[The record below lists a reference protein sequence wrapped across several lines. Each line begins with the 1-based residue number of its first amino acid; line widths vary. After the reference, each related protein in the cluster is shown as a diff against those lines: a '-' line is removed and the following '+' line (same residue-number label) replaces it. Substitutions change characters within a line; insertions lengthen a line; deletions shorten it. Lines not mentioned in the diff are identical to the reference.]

1 MTALR
6 SRELPWDSQ
15 RGARVWASKPAA
27 ERAALLAQNE
37 RLLLAAQGLQIQADG
52 QAVRVATWREIG
64 GRR

>member
-1 MTALR
+1 VGLSA
-6 SRELPWDSQ
+6 
-15 RGARVWASKPAA
+15 WASKAAA